1 MGKYVHFSPEGDGPA
16 HYTILN
22 YQPSASKNQASDS
35 DRGDYVEVGSWSEQ
49 KLVIKE
55 ELMFWNNADE
65 EEKETP
71 ISKCSMPCPLGY
83 RKQLIK
89 AVISIF
95 S

>member
-1 MGKYVHFSPEGDGPA
+1 MHFSPEGDGPA